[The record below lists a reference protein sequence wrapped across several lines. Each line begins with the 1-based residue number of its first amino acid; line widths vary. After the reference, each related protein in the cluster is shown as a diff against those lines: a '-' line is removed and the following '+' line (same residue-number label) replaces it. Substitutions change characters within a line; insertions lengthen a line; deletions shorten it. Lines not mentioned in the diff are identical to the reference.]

1 MASKAAQKQGLK
13 ATVIYGVSRDT
24 EDIIKL
30 NYKVFSK
37 DIKSHAG
44 LPSNNGLL
52 NERIVIDD
60 NIICNGDVLV
70 GDMDG
75 VVIIP
80 QEKVE
85 EVLHEVENIKKFETE
100 SLNEMIDKE
109 IPLDEV
115 LGIK

>member
-1 MASKAAQKQGLK
+1 
-13 ATVIYGVSRDT
+13 
-24 EDIIKL
+24 
-30 NYKVFSK
+30 
-37 DIKSHAG
+37 
-44 LPSNNGLL
+44 
-52 NERIVIDD
+52 
-60 NIICNGDVLV
+60 
-70 GDMDG
+70 MDG

-100 SLNEMIDKE
+100 SLKEMIDKE